1 MGRRIVGAAVALL
14 LLSPMALA
22 EGSFPPAEAEI
33 VSVERAP
40 HSISDLYQRHRSAL
54 IEDLGDQFK
63 ELNEDGLAAVFS
75 MLVAHQVAP
84 LGPSENKF
92 TLRELL
98 DEPVLDCDAYALLAA
113 RFFAILRPESSAKI
127 RMVGWNGGV
136 IGNHAQ
142 LLTEGTGMPLLLDPT
157 VGLAAVATFDQIL
170 QGDAVDTIR
179 TWTVR
184 EETAD
189 LAGFRKTVV
198 EALEKGRYKPSDL
211 LYFVGSALSWPEV
224 LQMRAGWATPQNYL
238 RYGK

>member
-1 MGRRIVGAAVALL
+1 MALL
-14 LLSPMALA
+14 LFAPAAVA
-22 EGSFPPAEAEI
+22 EGSFPPVEAEI
-33 VSVERAP
+33 VSVERTP
-40 HSISDLYQRHRSAL
+40 HAIADLYQRHRSAL
-54 IEDLGDQFK
+54 IKDLGAQFK
-63 ELNEDGLAAVFS
+63 ALNEDGLAAVFS
-75 MLVAHQVAP
+75 MLIAHQVAP

-98 DEPVLDCDAYALLAA
+98 DEPALDCDAYALLAA
-113 RFFAILRPESSAKI
+113 RFFSILRPKSSAKI

-157 VGLAAVATFDQIL
+157 VGLAAEATFDQVM
-170 QGDAVDTIR
+170 QGDAVGAIR

-184 EETAD
+184 EETSD

-211 LYFVGSALSWPEV
+211 LYYIGSALSWPEV
-224 LQMRAGWATPQNYL
+224 LQMRSGWATPQNYL